1 MSFNRLNYDTCSYQ
15 HTLAE
20 SVGPGEYM
28 LTEPPN
34 VSQPCF
40 PESPQIRLQRQGV
53 SVAQNMPLIDVDSE
67 LMNLTRPA
75 TNCPSRKYVPDGNQ
89 CNENHKLEEAK
100 NNLEH
105 GQDCFFSVEDT
116 RLSNPACNLR
126 GTGWNRWEWLCLNPQ
141 ERVLMPFDYNINNRL
156 VVKDNHRPCIPKPLD
171 VAQSLPPKSQEPK
184 INNTIPTCGVPTGP
198 TSIHWQDALNAKQV

>member
-15 HTLAE
+15 HSLAE

-34 VSQPCF
+34 VNEPCF
-40 PESPQIRLQRQGV
+40 AQSPQIRLQRQGV

-75 TNCPSRKYVPDGNQ
+75 TNCPSRKYIPDGNQ
-89 CNENHKLEEAK
+89 CNESHKLQEAK
-100 NNLEH
+100 NNLAH
-105 GQDCFFSVEDT
+105 GNDCFFDVEDT

-141 ERVLMPFDYNINNRL
+141 DRVLMPFDHNINNRL
-156 VVKDNHRPCIPKPLD
+156 VVKDNHRPCIPKPID
-171 VAQSLPPKSQEPK
+171 VSLSLPPQTAMPAS
-184 INNTIPTCGVPTGP
+184 NNTVSTCGVPTGP
-198 TSIHWQDALNAKQV
+198 PSIHWQNAMNAKQA

>member
-15 HTLAE
+15 HSLAE

-34 VSQPCF
+34 VNEPCF
-40 PESPQIRLQRQGV
+40 AQSPQIRLQRQGV

-75 TNCPSRKYVPDGNQ
+75 TNCPSRKYIPDGNQ
-89 CNENHKLEEAK
+89 CNESHKLEEAK
-100 NNLEH
+100 NNLAH
-105 GQDCFFSVEDT
+105 GNDCFFDVEDT

-141 ERVLMPFDYNINNRL
+141 DRVLMPFDHNINNRL
-156 VVKDNHRPCIPKPLD
+156 VVKDNHRPCIPKPID
-171 VAQSLPPKSQEPK
+171 VSLSLPPQTAMPAS
-184 INNTIPTCGVPTGP
+184 NNTVSTCGVPTGP
-198 TSIHWQDALNAKQV
+198 PSIHWQNAMNAKQA

>member
-15 HTLAE
+15 HSLAE

-34 VSQPCF
+34 VTKSCF
-40 PESPQIRLQRQGV
+40 PQSPQIRLQRQGV
-53 SVAQNMPLIDVDSE
+53 SVSQNMPLIDVDSE

-75 TNCPSRKYVPDGNQ
+75 TNCPSRKYVPNGNQ
-89 CNENHKLEEAK
+89 CNENNRIEEAK

-105 GQDCFFSVEDT
+105 GEDCFFPVEDT

-126 GTGWNRWEWLCLNPQ
+126 GTGWNRWEWLCLDPQ

-171 VAQSLPPKSQEPK
+171 VSMSLPPSSENPRT
-184 INNTIPTCGVPTGP
+184 NNIVSTCGVPTGP
-198 TSIHWQDALNAKQV
+198 PSIQWQNSLNAKQV